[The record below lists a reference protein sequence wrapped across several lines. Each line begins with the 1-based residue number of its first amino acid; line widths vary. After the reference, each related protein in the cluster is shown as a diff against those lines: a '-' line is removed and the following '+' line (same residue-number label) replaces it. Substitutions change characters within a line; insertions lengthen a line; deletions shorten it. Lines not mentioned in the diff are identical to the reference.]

1 MSKHCS
7 TKPVIIRS
15 NNGGTAKLA
24 IMRTMIRRRPQAGFT
39 TIELV
44 LILVVIGILLTL
56 VINTRSGVQQNERN
70 SERQR
75 DIKELRNGLEGYFA
89 NTNRYPTLQELNDQ
103 AWRATHLKTVEAGV
117 FKDPSNNVAGDG
129 QFTDKPADDTY
140 VYSVTSASGEPCGS
154 AQTPCTQ
161 YTLTANLEGG
171 GSFTKN
177 NLN

>member
-1 MSKHCS
+1 
-7 TKPVIIRS
+7 
-15 NNGGTAKLA
+15 
-24 IMRTMIRRRPQAGFT
+24 MIRRQPQHGFT

-44 LILVVIGILLTL
+44 LILLVIGILLAL

-89 NTNRYPTLQELNDQ
+89 NANRYPTLQEFND
-103 AWRATHLKTVEAGV
+103 AGWRATYLKTVEGDV
-117 FKDPSNNVAGDG
+117 FKDPRSQTTGAGL
-129 QFTDKPADDTY
+129 FTDKTTTDSYT
-140 VYSVTSASGEPCGS
+140 YSVTSASGEPCGS
-154 AQTPCTQ
+154 AQAPCTQ

-171 GSFTKN
+171 GNFTKS